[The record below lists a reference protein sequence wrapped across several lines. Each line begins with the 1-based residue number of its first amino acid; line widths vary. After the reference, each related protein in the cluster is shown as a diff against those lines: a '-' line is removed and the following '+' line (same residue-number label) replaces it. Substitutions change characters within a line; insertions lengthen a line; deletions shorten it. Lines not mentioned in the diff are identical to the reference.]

1 MRTFKIK
8 ITFFVVALTSLLFLE
23 GCKKDFASTNTNPSN
38 VTQPEIKFLLTYAEE
53 KITEGHTNE
62 WVYEGFEQL
71 LRYSQHVTTNS
82 AELFPSIN
90 TRYPHYYSSILPN
103 LFEIRQQIDVKEDKV
118 NYAKMAAVTHV
129 LQVLYGIRVTDL
141 NGSMP
146 YAQAIKGR
154 AEGIL
159 NPVFDDQKTLFS
171 TWLAELNSSIADLSV
186 ADNLN
191 TKSFGNSDIFY
202 KSDWSK
208 WIKLANTLKLK
219 IAARY
224 ENQDKLK
231 TAEIAKEVLSNSY
244 GPLQDISD
252 NLQYSSPTNNG
263 VGGDI
268 NYRAIKYGSIA
279 IIDFMKKVN
288 DPRLMIYFS
297 PNDLVNSYLDTIKKY
312 SVTLPDFINTSDPM
326 VQFQGAPTDLS
337 RVGVKQKDFVSG
349 NTFNVSASNKYNLIS
364 TINRRFFSPRYDGSQ
379 TGKYTEL
386 IVGAAESCLLVAEF
400 VKKGYAP
407 GDAMSWYKK
416 GVTASIVSMNN
427 IATAAGSTTAF
438 SGDGSAKINA
448 YLLSPLIILGDNL
461 DLEKIYAQEH
471 LNLIREPNEAY
482 VFSRRT
488 GYPSFSSSYFP
499 REPFSENIA
508 RRFWID
514 NPGEVNRAN
523 WADAYTKQ
531 GFTQNTRSISLLEKE
546 RVWYDITAPK
556 FGEGK

>member
-23 GCKKDFASTNTNPSN
+23 GCKKDFGSTNTNSSN

-53 KITEGHTNE
+53 KVTEGHTNE

-146 YAQAIKGR
+146 YSQAIKGR

-171 TWLAELNSSIADLSV
+171 TWLAELNASIADLSV

-231 TAEIAKEVLSNSY
+231 TADIAKEVLSNSY

-312 SVTLPDFINTSDPM
+312 NVTLPDFINTSDPM

-364 TINRRFFSPRYDGSQ
+364 TINRRFFSPRYDGNQ

-400 VKKGYAP
+400 IKKGYVT
-407 GDAMSWYKK
+407 GDAVSWYKK

-438 SGDGSAKINA
+438 SGDGSTKINA
-448 YLLSPLIILGDNL
+448 YLLSPLIVLGDNL

-482 VFSRRT
+482 VFCRRT
-488 GYPSFSSSYFP
+488 GYPSFSSTYFP

-546 RVWYDITAPK
+546 RVWYDINAPK

>member
-8 ITFFVVALTSLLFLE
+8 IAFFGAALASLLFFE
-23 GCKKDFASTNTNPSN
+23 GCKKDFGLTNTNSSN

-53 KITEGHTNE
+53 KVAEGHTNE

-90 TRYPHYYSSILPN
+90 TRYSHYYSSILPN
-103 LFEIRQQIDVKEDKV
+103 LFEIRQQIATKEDKL
-118 NYAKMAAVTHV
+118 NYAKMSAVTNI

-141 NGSMP
+141 NGSIP
-146 YAQAIKGR
+146 YTQAIKGR
-154 AEGIL
+154 SDGIL

-171 TWLAELNSSIADLSV
+171 TWLVELNSSITALSV
-186 ADNLN
+186 PDNLN

-202 KSDWSK
+202 NSDWSK

-224 ENQDKLK
+224 ENQDKVK
-231 TAEIAKEVLSNSY
+231 TADIVKEVLSNSY
-244 GPLQDISD
+244 GPLQAISD
-252 NLQYSSPTNNG
+252 NLQYSSPANNG

-279 IIDFMKKVN
+279 IIDFMKKVT

-312 SVTLPDFINTSDPM
+312 SVTLPDFINNSDPL
-326 VQFQGAPTDLS
+326 VRFQGAPTDLS
-337 RVGVKQKDFVSG
+337 RVGVKQKDYVSG
-349 NTFNVSASNKYNLIS
+349 NTFNVSALNKYNLIS

-379 TGKYTEL
+379 SGKYTEL

-400 VKKGYAP
+400 IKKGYVT
-407 GDAMSWYKK
+407 GDAVSWYNK
-416 GVTASIVSMNN
+416 GVTASIGSMNN
-427 IATAAGSTTAF
+427 IAIAAGSTTAF
-438 SGDGSAKINA
+438 SGDGSAVINA
-448 YLLSPLIILGDNL
+448 YLGNPLISLGNSL

-482 VFSRRT
+482 VFCRRT
-488 GYPSFSSSYFP
+488 GYPSLTSTYFP
-499 REPFSENIA
+499 REPFSESIA

-514 NPGEVNRAN
+514 NPGEVNRVN
-523 WADAYTKQ
+523 WADAYLKQ
-531 GFTQNTRSISLLEKE
+531 GFTQNTRSISLLAAE
-546 RVWYDITAPK
+546 RVWYDINAPK